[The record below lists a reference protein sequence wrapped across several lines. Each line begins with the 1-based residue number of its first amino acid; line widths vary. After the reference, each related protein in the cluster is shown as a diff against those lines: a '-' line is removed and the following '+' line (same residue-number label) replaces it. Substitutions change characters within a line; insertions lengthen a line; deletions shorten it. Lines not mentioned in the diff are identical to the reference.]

1 MTWDAHHRRT
11 TVLREVLAAAE
22 QRRDETT
29 PDDLL
34 DSVDGARD
42 VFATDVDLLLSLHMT
57 WTQRL
62 SGALDIALGDGTDDP
77 ETAVIEAWTRAATA
91 APTLRRLLDDAEEVP
106 ELAAPL
112 AQECVVLAR
121 SAGSRGDLLQAGER
135 LRVRGREAVM
145 VEHAHEP
152 HESRG
157 LMARLREALA
167 A

>member
-11 TVLREVLAAAE
+11 TVLRDVLEAAD
-22 QRRDETT
+22 QRRDLT

-34 DSVDGARD
+34 DSIDGARD

-62 SGALDIALGDGTDDP
+62 SGALDIALGDSTEDA
-77 ETAVIEAWTRAATA
+77 ETAVVDAWTRAASA
-91 APTLRRLLDDAEEVP
+91 APAMRRLLDDADDLP
-106 ELAAPL
+106 ELAVPL
-112 AQECVVLAR
+112 ARECVVLAR
-121 SAGSRGDLLQAGER
+121 SARSHGDLVQAGEI
-135 LRVRGREAVM
+135 LRRRASAAV
-145 VEHAHEP
+145 VVDHDDAN
-152 HESRG
+152 ESRG